1 MIVDLVLLGTV
12 EWNIKVENDVEKR
25 SSFYLNSYNLQ
36 NLSTN
41 VSILSDHENIIFGF
55 LPSWKIEY

>member
-55 LPSWKIEY
+55 LPS

>member
-1 MIVDLVLLGTV
+1 MIVDLVSLGTV

-25 SSFYLNSYNLQ
+25 SSFYLNSYNFQ

-41 VSILSDHENIIFGF
+41 VSILSDHENIILGF
-55 LPSWKIEY
+55 LPS

>member
-1 MIVDLVLLGTV
+1 MIVDLVSLGTV

-25 SSFYLNSYNLQ
+25 SSFYLNSYNFQ

-41 VSILSDHENIIFGF
+41 VSILSDHENIIFEF
-55 LPSWKIEY
+55 LPS